1 MVMTFANSFIKFMEK
16 QGFGMFGQTL
26 FYNRVPNSLKTDTD
40 LFWIIPSGGRPV
52 RRNISSEQIKAY
64 NVLIYYRSMHA
75 KKVDEVLSKVEKMF
89 NCLSCI
95 NLEDFETI
103 SISANQ
109 YATSIDLDAENRN
122 YGFVSVEI
130 QVYSKC

>member
-1 MVMTFANSFIKFMEK
+1 MEMTFSNSFIKFMEK
-16 QGFGMFGQTL
+16 QGFGVFGQSL
-26 FYNRVPNSLKTDTD
+26 FYNRVPSSLKTDTD

-52 RRNISSEQIKAY
+52 QKNVSSEQIKAY

-75 KKVDEVLSKVEKMF
+75 KKVDEVLYNVEKLF
-89 NCLSCI
+89 NCLGCVD
-95 NLEDFETI
+95 LEGFETI